1 MVFSELLPDA
11 QEALTPDEVAMV
23 TTVSAAL
30 FEGFRMSLDWVSYVM
45 IDHGLQCFRRK
56 GHRCLAVVR
65 HRATSWQHAM
75 LKNSP

>member
-30 FEGFRMSLDWVSYVM
+30 FEGFRMSLDWVSYVREEREGGRGG
-45 IDHGLQCFRRK
+45 DR
-56 GHRCLAVVR
+56 VV
-65 HRATSWQHAM
+65 T
-75 LKNSP
+75 P